1 MGRCDITDKNI
12 MKRKFTSLMF
22 LLTLL
27 IFVGCERERPIVDFI
42 CQDQGEGRYYFEN
55 RTYWSDYKS
64 HNYNAAWYVD
74 GNQLFKLT
82 GEQYFDDCYY
92 TFKTSG
98 NHIVELEI
106 YDYDTERYYYK
117 EKTIYVNLSSSG
129 GGTGGG
135 EDTPYPTASFTY
147 DYYDNFEI
155 DFYNNSLDATSYS
168 WSFGDGK
175 SSTEREPYHRYSQPG
190 TYTVTLTARNSKGSH
205 QATAKIT
212 ITKPAYT
219 YFYGIEYTKV
229 PQLNHN
235 YKFVLTDDDVFTTTW
250 GNSDWKT
257 IYSTPYQ
264 YIYKTPHL
272 MDGLIDDDYYD
283 LDIYMDTEN
292 SSGNIAGWRIP
303 TTELTQNYATE
314 LWGDSDDGLTKV
326 EIYFSYEREPLSGSP
341 ARNEIKKAKNPI
353 IKEMSITKKIK

>member
-1 MGRCDITDKNI
+1 
-12 MKRKFTSLMF
+12 MKKFFTSL
-22 LLTLL
+22 LYLTTLF
-27 IFVGCERERPIVDFI
+27 IFVGCEKATPTVDFYYT
-42 CQDQGEGRYYFEN
+42 DHGEGYYTFYN
-55 RTYWSDYKS
+55 DTYWSDYEIHGYDVYWNINGWHVS
-64 HNYNAAWYVD
+64 YYNS
-74 GNQLFKLT
+74 
-82 GEQYFDDCYY
+82 FDYQF
-92 TFKTSG
+92 TTSG
-98 NHIVELEI
+98 YYDVELEV
-106 YDYDTERYYYK
+106 YDYDTEKYYTK
-117 EKTIYVNLSSSG
+117 VKTIYVNLSSSG
-129 GGTGGG
+129 GTGGGGTGGG
-135 EDTPYPTASFTY
+135 DDTSYPTASFTY

-219 YFYGIEYTKV
+219 YFLGIEYTRV

-250 GNSDWKT
+250 GDSQWRT

-264 YIYKTPHL
+264 YIYQTPHL
-272 MDGLIDDDYYD
+272 LDGLIDDDYYD
-283 LDIYMDTEN
+283 LDVYMDTEN
-292 SSGNIAGWRIP
+292 SSGNIAGWRIT

-314 LWGDSDDGLTKV
+314 IWGNTDDGLTKV
-326 EIYFSYEREPLSGSP
+326 KIYFSYEREPLSGSP

-353 IKEMSITKKIK
+353 IKEMTLITK

>member
-1 MGRCDITDKNI
+1 
-12 MKRKFTSLMF
+12 MKKFFTSLMF

-27 IFVGCERERPIVDFI
+27 IFVGCEKARPIVDFI

-74 GNQLFKLT
+74 GDQVFKLLT
-82 GEQYFDDCYY
+82 GERYFDDGYY

-98 NHIVELEI
+98 NHTVELEI
-106 YDYDTERYYYK
+106 YDFDTERYYYK
-117 EKTIYVNLSSSG
+117 EKTIYVSLSNSGSGGGDTG

-135 EDTPYPTASFTY
+135 TDNTQYPTANFDY
-147 DYYDNFEI
+147 DFYDNFEI
-155 DFYNNSLDATSYS
+155 DFYNSSSNATSYS

-219 YFYGIEYTKV
+219 YFLGIEYTRV

-235 YKFVLTDDDVFTTTW
+235 YKFVLTDDDIFTTTW
-250 GNSDWKT
+250 GDSQWRT

-264 YIYKTPHL
+264 YIYQTPHL
-272 MDGLIDDDYYD
+272 LDGLIDDDYYD
-283 LDIYMDTEN
+283 LDVYMDTEN
-292 SSGNIAGWRIP
+292 SSGKIGSWRIT

-314 LWGDSDDGLTKV
+314 IWGNTDDGLTKV
-326 EIYFSYEREPLSGSP
+326 KIYFSYEREPLSGSP

-353 IKEMSITKKIK
+353 IKEMSIITK

>member
-1 MGRCDITDKNI
+1 
-12 MKRKFTSLMF
+12 MKKFFTSLMF

-27 IFVGCERERPIVDFI
+27 IFVGCEKATPTVDFYYT
-42 CQDQGEGRYYFEN
+42 DHGEGYYTFYN
-55 RTYWSDYKS
+55 DTYWSDYEIHGYDVYWNINGWHVS
-64 HNYNAAWYVD
+64 YYNS
-74 GNQLFKLT
+74 
-82 GEQYFDDCYY
+82 FDYQF
-92 TFKTSG
+92 TTSG
-98 NHIVELEI
+98 YYDVELEL
-106 YDYDTERYYYK
+106 YDYDTEKYYTK
-117 EKTIYVNLSSSG
+117 VKTIYVNLSSSG
-129 GGTGGG
+129 GTGGGGTGGG
-135 EDTPYPTASFTY
+135 DDTSYPTASFTY

-155 DFYNNSLDATSYS
+155 DFYNESTDATSYS

-219 YFYGIEYTKV
+219 YFLGIEYTRV

-250 GNSDWKT
+250 GDSQWRT

-264 YIYKTPHL
+264 YIYQTPHL
-272 MDGLIDDDYYD
+272 LDGLIDDDYYD
-283 LDIYMDTEN
+283 LDVYMDTEN
-292 SSGNIAGWRIP
+292 SSGNIAGWRIT

-314 LWGDSDDGLTKV
+314 IWGNTDDGLTKV
-326 EIYFSYEREPLSGSP
+326 KIYFSYEREPLSGSP

-353 IKEMSITKKIK
+353 IKEMTLITK

>member
-1 MGRCDITDKNI
+1 MQKKEKYI
-12 MKRKFTSLMF
+12 MKKFFTSL
-22 LLTLL
+22 LYLTTLF
-27 IFVGCERERPIVDFI
+27 IFVGCEKATPTVDFYYT
-42 CQDQGEGRYYFEN
+42 DHGEGYYTFYN
-55 RTYWSDYKS
+55 DTYWSDYEIHGYDVYWNINGWHVS
-64 HNYNAAWYVD
+64 YYNS
-74 GNQLFKLT
+74 
-82 GEQYFDDCYY
+82 FDYQF
-92 TFKTSG
+92 TTSG
-98 NHIVELEI
+98 YYDVELEL
-106 YDYDTERYYYK
+106 YDYDTEKYYTK
-117 EKTIYVNLSSSG
+117 VKTIYVNLSSSG
-129 GGTGGG
+129 GTGGGGTGGG
-135 EDTPYPTASFTY
+135 DDTSYPTASFTY

-219 YFYGIEYTKV
+219 YFLGIEYTRV

-250 GNSDWKT
+250 GDSQWRT

-264 YIYKTPHL
+264 YIYQTPHL
-272 MDGLIDDDYYD
+272 LDGLIDDDYYD
-283 LDIYMDTEN
+283 LDVYMDTEN
-292 SSGNIAGWRIP
+292 SSGNIAGWRIT

-314 LWGDSDDGLTKV
+314 IWGNTDDGLTKV
-326 EIYFSYEREPLSGSP
+326 KIYFSYEREPLSGSP

-353 IKEMSITKKIK
+353 IKEMTLITK